1 MSDGKEAKFCFF
13 DEMRP
18 IVYDEFVIPRVLIVN
33 TKYDSNFI
41 KREQDNEQT
50 ASED

>member
-18 IVYDEFVIPRVLIVN
+18 IVYDEFVMLYDITLNVLP
-33 TKYDSNFI
+33 
-41 KREQDNEQT
+41 
-50 ASED
+50 